1 MLTHEAFQY
10 LTMIRRTKVVNG
22 HVMEYYEDPSDDA
35 DDCGVRSKEGNQRA
49 PEGGGTRGRIFGA
62 GGKRA
67 EVREG
72 KTEGAA
78 ESINS
83 YMGLPCNY

>member
-22 HVMEYYEDPSDDA
+22 HVMEYYEDPSDDV
-35 DDCGVRSKEGNQRA
+35 DDCGVRSVRSKGRKEGA
-49 PEGGGTRGRIFGA
+49 PEEGGRIFGA

-67 EVREG
+67 EVRKG
-72 KTEGAA
+72 RTEG
-78 ESINS
+78 
-83 YMGLPCNY
+83 GRGRV